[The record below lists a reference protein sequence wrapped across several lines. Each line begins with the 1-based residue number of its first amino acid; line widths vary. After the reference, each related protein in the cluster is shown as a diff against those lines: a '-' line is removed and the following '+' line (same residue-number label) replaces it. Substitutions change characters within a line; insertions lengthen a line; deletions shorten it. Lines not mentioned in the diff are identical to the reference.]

1 MTHDTI
7 KYTGNIEFTI
17 EEQNEEVV
25 ISQMPVTPGI
35 CNPYGTVHAGAM
47 IWFADVT
54 ATLLAMGGT
63 ASPED
68 AQNFQLAIDL
78 HTTLISNQREGV
90 LRAEARF
97 VKKGRRVSVV
107 RTAVTGENGRLLAE
121 VTTTH
126 IPAK

>member
-1 MTHDTI
+1 M

-17 EEQNEEVV
+17 EEQSQEVV
-25 ISQMPVTPGI
+25 IGQMPITPGI
-35 CNPYGTVHAGAM
+35 CNPYGTVHAGAL

-54 ATLLAMGGT
+54 ATVLAMGG
-63 ASPED
+63 ASSPTD

-78 HTTLISNQREGV
+78 HTALIGNQRQGI

-107 RTAVTGENGRLLAE
+107 RTSVTGEGDRLLAE

-126 IPAK
+126 IPAR

>member
-1 MTHDTI
+1 MN
-7 KYTGNIEFTI
+7 YTGNIEFTI
-17 EEQNEEVV
+17 EEQSEDVV
-25 ISQMPVTPGI
+25 ISHMPVTPGI

-54 ATLLAMGGT
+54 ATVLAMGGQT
-63 ASPED
+63 SPEA

-78 HTTLISNQREGV
+78 HSTLMSNQRDGM

-107 RTAVTGENGRLLAE
+107 RTQVTGENGRLLAE

>member
-1 MTHDTI
+1 M
-7 KYTGNIEFTI
+7 KYTGQIEFTI
-17 EEQNEEVV
+17 EEQSEEMV
-25 ISQMPVTPGI
+25 ISHMPVTPGI

-54 ATLLAMGGT
+54 ATVLAMGGAT
-63 ASPED
+63 SVED
-68 AQNFQLAIDL
+68 ARNFQLAIDL

-107 RTAVTGENGRLLAE
+107 RTQVTGANGRLLAE

-126 IPAK
+126 IPAT

>member
-1 MTHDTI
+1 M

-25 ISQMPVTPGI
+25 ISQMPVTSGI

-54 ATLLAMGGT
+54 ATVLAMGGA
-63 ASPED
+63 ASAED

-78 HTTLISNQREGV
+78 HTALIGNQRQGV
-90 LRAEARF
+90 LRAEARY

-107 RTAVTGENGRLLAE
+107 RTAVTGESGRLLAE
-121 VTTTH
+121 ITTTH

>member
-1 MTHDTI
+1 M

-17 EEQNEEVV
+17 EEQSADAVM
-25 ISQMPVTPGI
+25 SQMPVTPGI
-35 CNPYGTVHAGAM
+35 CNPFGTVHAGAM

-54 ATLLAMGGT
+54 ATILAMGGA

-78 HTTLISNQREGV
+78 HTTLIGNQREGV

-107 RTAVTGENGRLLAE
+107 RTRVTGENGRLLAE

-126 IPAK
+126 IPAQ